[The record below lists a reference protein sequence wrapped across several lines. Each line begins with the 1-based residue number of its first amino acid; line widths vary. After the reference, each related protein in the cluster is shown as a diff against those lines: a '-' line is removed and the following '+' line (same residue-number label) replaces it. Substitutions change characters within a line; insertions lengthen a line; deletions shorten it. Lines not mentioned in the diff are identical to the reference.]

1 MALIRILGLTLGL
14 LTPCWPEGYEWLAE
28 TDIPAHAIVWSGV
41 VRSETPG
48 VGIPIAVATVRPQ
61 MAPNSPDER
70 LPLLALFIA
79 RGTTLVAIDT
89 DAEASRSWVYLRDD
103 LVTPDG
109 LIREEPAGACGW
121 SRRELG
127 R

>member
-1 MALIRILGLTLGL
+1 MAVIRIIGLALGL
-14 LTPCWPEGYEWLAE
+14 LTPCWPEGYEWLAGIE
-28 TDIPAHAIVWSGV
+28 IPPSAIVWSGV
-41 VRSETPG
+41 ARSETPG
-48 VGIPIAVATVRPQ
+48 VGIPLAVATIRPER
-61 MAPNSPDER
+61 PPDSPDER
-70 LPLLALFIA
+70 LPLLALVVA

-103 LVTPDG
+103 MVTPEG
-109 LIREEPAGACGW
+109 LIREAPTGACGW